1 MLLNYDAAQLE
12 WRAVAHLSQ
21 DPVAIREIVEGL
33 DGHSDNQKKFRL
45 PDRLTAKKFL
55 FRNIYCPFS
64 MADETAYAYSVDNDF
79 RHVGGRKFWRAAIE
93 NFYDKYS
100 GLRRWHQQIIQEV
113 TRTGTLTSETGRVY
127 EFEMRRKRGEMVWP
141 INDIVNY
148 PVQGFSA
155 DLMSIARVSA
165 FNRLRND
172 PRILF
177 INTVHDSITLDV
189 DADLEAC
196 YNISITMKKV
206 FRDIGPNFERL
217 YGKKLLVPMDCDSK
231 VGINWLWM
239 HKINIRE
246 EDLV

>member
-21 DPVAIREIVEGL
+21 DPVAMKEIIEGL

-45 PDRLTAKKFL
+45 PSRLISKKFL
-55 FRNIYCPFS
+55 FRSIYCPYLI
-64 MADETAYAYSVDNDF
+64 ADETAYAFSVDNDF
-79 RHVGGRKFWRAAIE
+79 RHVGNRRFWRGAIE
-93 NFYDKYS
+93 SFYDKYE
-100 GLRRWHQQIIQEV
+100 GLRKWHSQIIQEV
-113 TRTGTLTSETGRVY
+113 TLNGELTSETGRKY
-127 EFEMRRKRGEMVWP
+127 FFEQVKRRGEYRWP
-141 INDIVNY
+141 YSDIVNY

-165 FNRLRND
+165 AQRLTD

-189 DADLEAC
+189 DADMKAC
-196 YNISITMKKV
+196 YNISIEMKKV

-239 HKINIRE
+239 HKINIKE
-246 EDLV
+246 EDLI